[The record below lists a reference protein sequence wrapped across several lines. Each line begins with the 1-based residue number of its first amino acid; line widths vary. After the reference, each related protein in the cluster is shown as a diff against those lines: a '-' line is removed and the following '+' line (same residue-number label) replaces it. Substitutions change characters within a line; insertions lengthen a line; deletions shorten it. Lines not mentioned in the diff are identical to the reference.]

1 MKEVKPN
8 FYKEVQL
15 TSSYYKQPNP
25 YVNAPSCNVNLLEMS
40 RYAKKSGKGLLI
52 CLQQKL
58 IDLLYIL
65 TREKSQSNNLY

>member
-1 MKEVKPN
+1 MKEVKSN

-40 RYAKKSGKGLLI
+40 RYAKKSGKR
-52 CLQQKL
+52 L
-58 IDLLYIL
+58 IDLSSAEVNRFAIYSDS
-65 TREKSQSNNLY
+65 RKVSK

>member
-25 YVNAPSCNVNLLEMS
+25 YVNAPSCNVNLLEM
-40 RYAKKSGKGLLI
+40 
-52 CLQQKL
+52 
-58 IDLLYIL
+58 
-65 TREKSQSNNLY
+65 

>member
-15 TSSYYKQPNP
+15 TSSYYKQPNL

-40 RYAKKSGKGLLI
+40 RYAKKSGKRLI
-52 CLQQKL
+52 YLSSAEVNRFAIYSDSRKVS
-58 IDLLYIL
+58 
-65 TREKSQSNNLY
+65 K

>member
-40 RYAKKSGKGLLI
+40 RYAKKSGKR
-52 CLQQKL
+52 L
-58 IDLLYIL
+58 IDL
-65 TREKSQSNNLY
+65 S

>member
-1 MKEVKPN
+1 MKEVKSN

-40 RYAKKSGKGLLI
+40 RYSKKSGKR
-52 CLQQKL
+52 L
-58 IDLLYIL
+58 IDLSSEEVNRFAIYSDS
-65 TREKSQSNNLY
+65 RKVSK